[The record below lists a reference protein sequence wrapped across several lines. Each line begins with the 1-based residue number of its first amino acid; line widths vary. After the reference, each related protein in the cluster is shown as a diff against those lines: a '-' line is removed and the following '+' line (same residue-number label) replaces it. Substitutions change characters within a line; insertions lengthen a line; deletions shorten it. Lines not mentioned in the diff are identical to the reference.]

1 MLPSWNL
8 ENLSVLIHFMPLISF
23 DTPEKHPKTRGF
35 LMFSGGIKRDQS
47 SNIDEVIRSV
57 WNFLIFF
64 TKRFHKYKK
73 AQNSLQQ
80 TKIKNVY
87 KKHLSHQDDLVF

>member
-35 LMFSGGIKRDQS
+35 LIFSGGIKRDQS

-57 WNFLIFF
+57 
-64 TKRFHKYKK
+64 
-73 AQNSLQQ
+73 
-80 TKIKNVY
+80 
-87 KKHLSHQDDLVF
+87 